1 MGSILVL
8 LIVATIVEKVA
19 GTDIA
24 VRYFY
29 TAPWT
34 IALWVVAVVAGMTY
48 LIHERKYKQINRW
61 VFLLHCSFPLILSG
75 AMITHTFGREGA
87 LHLRVGEQSSVF
99 VNRAEE
105 EENLPFT
112 VVLED
117 FDILYYPGTQMPEDY
132 VSKIVILKKVMDD
145 SDTRDSGVK
154 GFFSAFID
162 GFKGAA
168 SSKDLG
174 SESTIGLPSFS
185 PRDLMQYSAEE
196 VMATGMVA
204 MNKIFRYKGWRLYQS
219 LYDDDMQGST
229 FLVSYDPVG
238 ITVTYAGYLLL
249 LVSVCLYLMFG
260 HRHHSR
266 EVHHRHHRRHTYEYM
281 GKPSP
286 FKGPQQTSVQSLS
299 VIVCLSLLLSGST
312 LSAANPKTLQR
323 PVAETFGDLLVE
335 YNGRICPMSTLATDV
350 TLKLYGKNYYKAPDG
365 TRYTANQV
373 LTGLLFYYDDWAEM
387 PLKHSRKPAA
397 NKEREM
403 IRLMAGNGSLFKIW
417 PAEGGWLDIN
427 LTSTDGDAA
436 YAEMEDNELLF
447 RTYALQYVA
456 HDLMQGRNVAA
467 NETLQKIRKY
477 QIEKY
482 NALTHHA
489 GGPEFSEKR
498 FRAEQTFRRINYSL
512 PLAITMFMLGLLF
525 FGWYC
530 FLRAKGRHF
539 PNVLG
544 YIMAAGLLLTWL
556 FLTVMLAWRWY
567 VSGHVP
573 MSNGHETM
581 QTLAWFA
588 MVLSLVFSLRSRSVL
603 PYGYLV
609 SAMSLMVSMMT
620 ASNPQITHLMPVLQS
635 PLLSMHV
642 GVIMLAYAFLAFVM
656 LNGIAALFMNDQEQH
671 RMRHVSEKLLRPG
684 VCLLAIGIFLGAVW
698 ANISWGRYWG
708 WDPKEVW
715 ALITLFVY
723 AAPLHK
729 RSLPFFQNVRF
740 FHIYS
745 IIAFL
750 SILITYFGVN
760 FFLGG
765 MHSYA

>member
-1 MGSILVL
+1 MGSIMVL
-8 LIVATIVEKVA
+8 LIVASFVEKAA

-24 VRYFY
+24 VKYFY

-34 IALWVVAVVAGMTY
+34 IALWFIAVGFGLAY
-48 LIHERKYKQINRW
+48 LIHERKVRQINIW
-61 VFLLHCSFPLILSG
+61 IFLLHLSFPVILAG
-75 AMITHTFGREGA
+75 AMITHIFGREGI
-87 LHLRVGEQSSVF
+87 LHLRVGEQNTTF
-99 VNRAEE
+99 INRQGTEE
-105 EENLPFT
+105 QLPFA
-112 VVLED
+112 VMLED
-117 FDILYYPGTQMPEDY
+117 FEIAYYPGTTTPEDY
-132 VSKIVILKKVMDD
+132 ISHIIILKHTLQGEEDNGSNM
-145 SDTRDSGVK
+145 K
-154 GFFSAFID
+154 GFVSSFID

-168 SSKDLG
+168 SSSSLG
-174 SESTIGLPSFS
+174 SESTVDLPSFS
-185 PRDLMQYSAEE
+185 PGEMTHFSSTE
-196 VMATGMVA
+196 VIESGTVS
-204 MNKIFRYKGWRLYQS
+204 MNKVFRYKGWRLYQS
-219 LYDDDMQGST
+219 LYDEDFKGSV
-229 FLVSYDPVG
+229 FSVSYDPVG
-238 ITVTYAGYLLL
+238 ITVTYIGYLMLL
-249 LVSVCLYLMFG
+249 ITSCLYLIFG
-260 HRHHSR
+260 HRHSKEAHQR
-266 EVHHRHHRRHTYEYM
+266 HHRHRHHTHTHDYIGTKTM
-281 GKPSP
+281 
-286 FKGPQQTSVQSLS
+286 
-299 VIVCLSLLLSGST
+299 IVLATLT
-312 LSAANPKTLQR
+312 LSASSFAEPRALQR

-335 YNGRICPMSTLATDV
+335 YNGRVCPMSSLATDV

-373 LTGLLFYYDDWAEM
+373 LTGLLFYYDDWAAI

-403 IRLMAGNGSLFKIW
+403 IRLMAGNGSLIKIW

-427 LTSTDGDAA
+427 LTSNSGNAAA
-436 YAEMEDNELLF
+436 YAEMEDDELLF
-447 RTYALQYVA
+447 RSYAMQYVA

-482 NALTHHA
+482 NALMHHTR
-489 GGPEFSEKR
+489 GQEFSEKR
-498 FRAEQTFRRINYSL
+498 FRAEQSFRRINYSL

-544 YIMAAGLLLTWL
+544 YVMAAGLLAAWL

-588 MVLSLVFSLRSRSVL
+588 MLTAMLWSLRSRSVL

-609 SAMSLMVSMMT
+609 ASMALMVSVMT

-635 PLLSMHV
+635 PLLSLHV
-642 GVIMLAYAFLAFVM
+642 GVIMLAYALLAFVM
-656 LNGIAALFMNDQEQH
+656 FNGIAALFMNNIEQH
-671 RMRHVSEKLLRPG
+671 RMRHLSEKLLRPG
-684 VCLLAIGIFLGAVW
+684 VLLLAIGIFLGAVW
-698 ANISWGRYWG
+698 ANQSWGRYWG